1 MQRGR
6 IEEGRALRSAFL
18 SGRHARG
25 ANHGVDVTGA
35 TRTENVS
42 SCVGTRGNNPIQDN
56 SAEKMMDHMI
66 WSAYLYALN
75 LVTIVTAIV
84 ILVSTLDDLTLD
96 ACYWS
101 FEIGR
106 ILRREKSQTIDIGML
121 RTLEER
127 HLALMVPAWKEYDV
141 IAKMIE
147 NTLATLE
154 YERYVIFV
162 GTYHNDAETTAEVER
177 MVRRYPGRVT
187 RATVMNDGPTCKA
200 DCLNWIVEA
209 ILRYEAVHH
218 IQFAGVVMHD
228 CEDVIHP
235 VELKYLNHAVAESDL
250 VQLPVLSLP
259 RKWNEFVAG
268 CYLDDF
274 SETHQKDVPVRARL
288 TGIVPGAGVASCYSR
303 RSIEAA
309 MKERNG
315 CPFNTS
321 SLTEDYDFSFRLR
334 DLGMK
339 ETFARFPLSDIA
351 RDTGR
356 ERAGSSV
363 VNRNLLATR
372 EYFPKTFRTA
382 YRQRARWILGI
393 AFQGWE
399 QLGWKGNLL
408 TRYMF
413 FHDRKGIV
421 TSLFSV
427 IAYGVLLNF
436 LLLAA
441 LQKAGH
447 AIPAG
452 ATALAAGSWVAP
464 LLWVN
469 TAMLFARAGQRY
481 HFVSKLNGP
490 VQGLLS
496 IPRMFVNNLINFYA
510 VCRAWR
516 IYLGHLVS
524 GKPIAWDKTSHTY
537 LSNQELGKA
546 RLKIGEILVGWGV
559 VTLEQLQASLEKQLI
574 CGKRLGELLIEGS
587 ALSTESLADAI
598 AEQAELP
605 RVCLGNVAVGHFADS
620 LAFELQY
627 AYRAVPFST
636 ADDGTLNIAVGRPL
650 TPDEQD
656 VVRRGAR
663 TKVAYFIA
671 CDLEISAELARH
683 SRFVELARVR
693 DGDPAAQQGA
703 PAKKPS
709 GEQA

>member
-1 MQRGR
+1 
-6 IEEGRALRSAFL
+6 
-18 SGRHARG
+18 
-25 ANHGVDVTGA
+25 
-35 TRTENVS
+35 
-42 SCVGTRGNNPIQDN
+42 
-56 SAEKMMDHMI
+56 MMDNMV
-66 WSAYLYALN
+66 WSAYLYALDI
-75 LVTIVTAIV
+75 VTIVTAIV

-121 RTLEER
+121 RALEER

-235 VELKYLNHAVAESDL
+235 VELKYLNHAVADSDL

-315 CPFNTS
+315 CPFNTG

-351 RDTGR
+351 RDTGGQ
-356 ERAGSSV
+356 RATGNV

-427 IAYGVLLNF
+427 IAYAVLLNF

-441 LQKAGH
+441 LQRAGVVL
-447 AIPAG
+447 PAG
-452 ATALAAGSWVAP
+452 ASASMGSSWVTP

-469 TAMLFARAGQRY
+469 AAMLFARAGQRY

-490 VQGLLS
+490 LQGLLS

-537 LSNQELGKA
+537 LSNMELGKA

-559 VTLEQLQASLEKQLI
+559 VTLEQLQASLEKQLT

-587 ALSTESLADAI
+587 EISAESLADAI
-598 AEQAELP
+598 AEQSELP
-605 RVCLGNVAVGHFADS
+605 RVSLGNVAVGHFADS

-663 TKVAYFIA
+663 AKVAYFIA
-671 CDLEISAELARH
+671 SDLEIAAELARH
-683 SRFVELARVR
+683 SRFVELTRMR

-703 PAKKPS
+703 PAQRPS
-709 GEQA
+709 GEHA

>member
-1 MQRGR
+1 
-6 IEEGRALRSAFL
+6 
-18 SGRHARG
+18 
-25 ANHGVDVTGA
+25 
-35 TRTENVS
+35 
-42 SCVGTRGNNPIQDN
+42 
-56 SAEKMMDHMI
+56 MDHMI
-66 WSAYLYALN
+66 WSSYLYALN
-75 LVTIVTAIV
+75 LVAIVTALV

-101 FEIGR
+101 FEIRR

-121 RTLEER
+121 RALEER

-141 IAKMIE
+141 IARMIE
-147 NTLATLE
+147 NTLTTLE

-200 DCLNWIVEA
+200 DCLNWIIEA
-209 ILRYEAVHH
+209 ILRYESVHH

-235 VELKYLNHAVAESDL
+235 VELKYLNHAVADSDL

-315 CPFNTS
+315 APFNTS

-339 ETFARFPLSDIA
+339 ETFACIPLSGFT
-351 RDTGR
+351 RDAA
-356 ERAGSSV
+356 EKRAPGGSA
-363 VNRNLLATR
+363 NRNLLATC

-382 YRQRARWILGI
+382 YRQRTRWILGI

-408 TRYMF
+408 TRYLF
-413 FHDRKGIV
+413 FHDRKGIL

-427 IAYGVLLNF
+427 VAYGVLINF
-436 LLLAA
+436 LLLGA
-441 LQKAGH
+441 LQRAGH
-447 AIPAG
+447 LIPVHAPLVMAG
-452 ATALAAGSWVAP
+452 DWVAP
-464 LLWVN
+464 LLWIN
-469 TAMLFARAGQRY
+469 TAMLFARAAQRF
-481 HFVSKLNGP
+481 HFVSRLNGP
-490 VQGLLS
+490 TQGLLS

-516 IYLGHLVS
+516 IYIRHLAT

-537 LSNQELGKA
+537 LSNEALGKM
-546 RLKIGEILVGWGV
+546 RQKVGEILVGWGV
-559 VTLEQLQASLEKQLI
+559 VTLEQLRASLEKQLA
-574 CGKRLGELLIEGS
+574 CGKRLGELLLEDCAIS
-587 ALSTESLADAI
+587 AESLADAI

-605 RVCLGNVAVGHFADS
+605 RVSLGNVAVGHFADS

-636 ADDGTLNIAVGRPL
+636 AEDGTLNVAVGRPL

-656 VVRRGAR
+656 VMRRGAR
-663 TKVAYFIA
+663 SNVAYFIA
-671 CDLEISAELARH
+671 SDAEIAAELARH
-683 SRFVELARVR
+683 SRFVEIARAR
-693 DGDPAAQQGA
+693 DGDPAAQQDA
-703 PAKKPS
+703 PVRTPS

>member
-1 MQRGR
+1 
-6 IEEGRALRSAFL
+6 
-18 SGRHARG
+18 
-25 ANHGVDVTGA
+25 
-35 TRTENVS
+35 
-42 SCVGTRGNNPIQDN
+42 
-56 SAEKMMDHMI
+56 MMDHMI

>member
-1 MQRGR
+1 MQRDHIGKAR
-6 IEEGRALRSAFL
+6 VLPAFFERREFARRKPR
-18 SGRHARG
+18 SGRDG
-25 ANHGVDVTGA
+25 AGEDGELSSFVD
-35 TRTENVS
+35 
-42 SCVGTRGNNPIQDN
+42 TRGNNQIKDKI
-56 SAEKMMDHMI
+56 AEKMMDNMI
-66 WSAYLYALN
+66 WSAYIYALN
-75 LVTIVTAIV
+75 LVAIVTAIV

-101 FEIGR
+101 FEIRR

-121 RTLEER
+121 RGLEER

-200 DCLNWIVEA
+200 DCLNWIIEA
-209 ILRYEAVHH
+209 ILRYEAVHR

-235 VELKYLNHAVAESDL
+235 VELKYLNHAVADSDL

-315 CPFNTS
+315 SPFNTS

-339 ETFARFPLSDIA
+339 ETFACIPLTGIT
-351 RDTGR
+351 RDAAERRATG
-356 ERAGSSV
+356 SV
-363 VNRNLLATR
+363 ANRNLLATR

-382 YRQRARWILGI
+382 YRQRTRWILGI

-427 IAYGVLLNF
+427 IAYGVLVNF
-436 LLLAA
+436 LLLGA
-441 LQKAGH
+441 LQRSLH
-447 AIPAG
+447 VIPVG
-452 ATALAAGSWVAP
+452 APLFMASHWVAP
-464 LLWVN
+464 LLWIN
-469 TAMLFARAGQRY
+469 TAMLFARAGQRF

-490 VQGLLS
+490 TQGLLS

-516 IYLGHLVS
+516 IYIGHLVT

-537 LSNQELGKA
+537 LSNEALGKA
-546 RLKIGEILVGWGV
+546 RMKVGEILVGWGV
-559 VTLEQLQASLEKQLI
+559 VTLEQLQASLEKQLT
-574 CGKRLGELLIEGS
+574 CGKRLGELLVEGCAIS
-587 ALSTESLADAI
+587 AESLADAI

-605 RVCLGNVAVGHFADS
+605 RVSLGNVAVGHFADS

-627 AYRAVPFST
+627 AYHAVPFST
-636 ADDGTLNIAVGRPL
+636 AEDGTLNVAVGRPL

-663 TKVAYFIA
+663 SNVAYFIA
-671 CDLEISAELARH
+671 CDAEIAAELSRH
-683 SRFVELARVR
+683 SRFVELARAR

-703 PAKKPS
+703 LVTKPS

>member
-1 MQRGR
+1 M
-6 IEEGRALRSAFL
+6 
-18 SGRHARG
+18 
-25 ANHGVDVTGA
+25 
-35 TRTENVS
+35 
-42 SCVGTRGNNPIQDN
+42 DN
-56 SAEKMMDHMI
+56 TI
-66 WSAYLYALN
+66 WIAYLYALN
-75 LVTIVTAIV
+75 IIAILTAIV

-96 ACYWS
+96 AYYWS
-101 FEIGR
+101 FEIWR
-106 ILRREKSQTIDIGML
+106 MLRHEKTQTIDIAML
-121 RTLEER
+121 RAEEER
-127 HLALMVPAWKEYDV
+127 YLALMVPAWKEYDV

-147 NTLATLE
+147 NTLATME

-200 DCLNWIVEA
+200 DCLNWIIEA
-209 ILRYEAVHH
+209 ILRYEETHH

-235 VELKYLNHAVAESDL
+235 VELKYLSHAVADNDL

-268 CYLDDF
+268 CYMDDF
-274 SETHQKDVPVRARL
+274 SETHQKDVPARARL
-288 TGIVPGAGVASCYSR
+288 TGVVPGAGVASCYSR
-303 RSIEAA
+303 RAIEAA
-309 MKERNG
+309 MKERDG

-339 ETFARFPLSDIA
+339 ETFARFPLSDITQDA
-351 RDTGR
+351 GAK
-356 ERAGSSV
+356 RANGGAA
-363 VNRNLLATR
+363 NRNILATR

-427 IAYGVLLNF
+427 IAYVVLINF
-436 LLLAA
+436 VTIAA
-441 LQKAGH
+441 LQNFGH
-447 AIPAG
+447 VIPVSAPLV
-452 ATALAAGSWVAP
+452 TASAWIAP

-469 TAMLFARAGQRY
+469 TVMLFARAAQRY
-481 HFVSKLNGP
+481 YFVSKLNGP

-537 LSNQELGKA
+537 LSNAELGKA

-559 VTLEQLQASLEKQLI
+559 VSLEQLQASLEKQLT
-574 CGKRLGELLIEGS
+574 CGRRLGELLIEGC
-587 ALSTESLADAI
+587 AISTESLADAI
-598 AEQAELP
+598 AEQADLP
-605 RVCLGNVAVGHFADS
+605 RVSLGNVAVGHFADS

-627 AYRAVPFST
+627 AYRAIPFST
-636 ADDGTLNIAVGRPL
+636 ADDGTLNVAVGRPL
-650 TPDEQD
+650 TQDEQD
-656 VVRRGAR
+656 VVRRGAK
-663 TKVAYFIA
+663 TNVAYFIA
-671 CDLEISAELARH
+671 CDTEIAAELARH
-683 SRFVELARVR
+683 SRFVELARAR
-693 DGDPAAQQGA
+693 DGDGA
-703 PAKKPS
+703 MPQVSPVQKPS

>member
-1 MQRGR
+1 
-6 IEEGRALRSAFL
+6 
-18 SGRHARG
+18 
-25 ANHGVDVTGA
+25 
-35 TRTENVS
+35 
-42 SCVGTRGNNPIQDN
+42 
-56 SAEKMMDHMI
+56 MMDNMI

-121 RTLEER
+121 RALEER

-351 RDTGR
+351 RDTGA
-356 ERAGSSV
+356 ERASGSSSV

-447 AIPAG
+447 AIPVG
-452 ATALAAGSWVAP
+452 ATALAASPWVAP

-516 IYLGHLVS
+516 IYLGHLAS

-537 LSNQELGKA
+537 LSNKELGKV
-546 RLKIGEILVGWGV
+546 RLKIGEILVDWGV

-605 RVCLGNVAVGHFADS
+605 RVCLSNVAVGHFADS

-663 TKVAYFIA
+663 AKVAYFIA
-671 CDLEISAELARH
+671 CDLEITAELARH
-683 SRFVELARVR
+683 SRFVELVRAR
-693 DGDPAAQQGA
+693 DGDPSAQQDA
-703 PAKKPS
+703 PTKKPS

>member
-1 MQRGR
+1 
-6 IEEGRALRSAFL
+6 
-18 SGRHARG
+18 
-25 ANHGVDVTGA
+25 
-35 TRTENVS
+35 
-42 SCVGTRGNNPIQDN
+42 
-56 SAEKMMDHMI
+56 MDHMI

-356 ERAGSSV
+356 ERAGGSV

-559 VTLEQLQASLEKQLI
+559 VTLEQLQASLEKQLV

-650 TPDEQD
+650 TSDEQD

-671 CDLEISAELARH
+671 CDLEITAELARH

>member
-1 MQRGR
+1 M
-6 IEEGRALRSAFL
+6 
-18 SGRHARG
+18 
-25 ANHGVDVTGA
+25 
-35 TRTENVS
+35 
-42 SCVGTRGNNPIQDN
+42 DN
-56 SAEKMMDHMI
+56 MI

-75 LVTIVTAIV
+75 LVAIVTAIV

-101 FEIGR
+101 FEIRR

-121 RTLEER
+121 RALEER

-209 ILRYEAVHH
+209 ILRYEAVHR

-235 VELKYLNHAVAESDL
+235 VELKYLNHAVADSDL

-315 CPFNTS
+315 APFNTS

-339 ETFARFPLSDIA
+339 ETFACIPLTGIT
-351 RDTGR
+351 RDAVEKRATGGV
-356 ERAGSSV
+356 AD
-363 VNRNLLATR
+363 RNLLATR

-382 YRQRARWILGI
+382 YRQRTRWILGI

-427 IAYGVLLNF
+427 IAYGVLINF
-436 LLLAA
+436 LLLGA
-441 LQKAGH
+441 LQRSIH
-447 AIPAG
+447 VIPVG
-452 ATALAAGSWVAP
+452 APLVMASHWVAP
-464 LLWVN
+464 LLWIN
-469 TAMLFARAGQRY
+469 TAMLFARAGQRF

-490 VQGLLS
+490 TQGLLS

-516 IYLGHLVS
+516 IYIGHLVT

-537 LSNQELGKA
+537 LSNEALGKA
-546 RLKIGEILVGWGV
+546 RMKVGEILVGWGV
-559 VTLEQLQASLEKQLI
+559 VTLEQLQASLDKQLT
-574 CGKRLGELLIEGS
+574 CGKRLGELLVEGCAIS
-587 ALSTESLADAI
+587 AESLADAI

-605 RVCLGNVAVGHFADS
+605 RVSLGNVAVGHFADS

-627 AYRAVPFST
+627 AYHAVPFST
-636 ADDGTLNIAVGRPL
+636 AEDGTLNVAVGRPL

-663 TKVAYFIA
+663 SNVAYFIA
-671 CDLEISAELARH
+671 CDAEIVAELSRH

-703 PAKKPS
+703 LVTKPS

>member
-1 MQRGR
+1 M
-6 IEEGRALRSAFL
+6 
-18 SGRHARG
+18 
-25 ANHGVDVTGA
+25 
-35 TRTENVS
+35 
-42 SCVGTRGNNPIQDN
+42 
-56 SAEKMMDHMI
+56 
-66 WSAYLYALN
+66 
-75 LVTIVTAIV
+75 TAVI
-84 ILVSTLDDLTLD
+84 ILVSTLDDLVLD

-106 ILRREKSQTIDIGML
+106 LLRHEPTQTIDVGAL
-121 RTLEER
+121 RALEER
-127 HLALMVPAWKEYDV
+127 YLALMVPAWKEYDV

-200 DCLNWIVEA
+200 DCLNWIVGS
-209 ILRYEAVHH
+209 ILRYEETHH

-235 VELKYLNHAVAESDL
+235 VELKYLNHAVADSDL

-274 SETHQKDVPVRARL
+274 SETHQKDVPVRGRL
-288 TGIVPGAGVASCYSR
+288 TGVVPGAGVASCYSR

-309 MKERNG
+309 MKARG
-315 CPFNTS
+315 GSAFNTA

-339 ETFARFPLSDIA
+339 ETFARFPLSDRT
-351 RDTGR
+351 RDTDAR
-356 ERAGSSV
+356 RAPGGA
-363 VNRNLLATR
+363 VNQNLLATR

-399 QLGWKGNLL
+399 QLGWKGDLL

-413 FHDRKGIV
+413 FHDRKGVV

-427 IAYGVLLNF
+427 VAYAVLLNF
-436 LLLAA
+436 LLVAA
-441 LQKAGH
+441 LQSAGL
-447 AIPAG
+447 AG
-452 ATALAAGSWVAP
+452 PIGGPLAEAATWFAP

-469 TAMLFARAGQRY
+469 TIMLFVRAGQRY
-481 HFVSKLNGP
+481 YFVSRLNGRL
-490 VQGLLS
+490 QGLLS
-496 IPRMFVNNLINFYA
+496 IPRMFVNNLINFCA

-516 IYLGHLVS
+516 IYLNHLAS

-537 LSNQELGKA
+537 LSNEALGKV
-546 RLKIGEILVGWGV
+546 RQKIGEILVGWGV
-559 VTLEQLQASLEKQLI
+559 VTLEQLQATLDKQLT
-574 CGKRLGELLIEGS
+574 CGRRLGELLLEDC
-587 ALSTESLADAI
+587 ALSPESLADAI

-605 RVCLGNVAVGHFADS
+605 RVSLGNVAVGHFADA
-620 LAFELQY
+620 LAFEVQY
-627 AYRAVPFST
+627 TYHAVPFST
-636 ADDGTLNIAVGRPL
+636 ADDGTLNVAVGRPL
-650 TPDEQD
+650 TLDEQD

-663 TKVAYFIA
+663 SKVAYFIA
-671 CDLEISAELARH
+671 SDAEIAAELARH
-683 SRFVELARVR
+683 SRFVEFARTR
-693 DGDPAAQQGA
+693 GDAA
-703 PAKKPS
+703 PPEKPL

>member
-1 MQRGR
+1 M
-6 IEEGRALRSAFL
+6 
-18 SGRHARG
+18 
-25 ANHGVDVTGA
+25 
-35 TRTENVS
+35 
-42 SCVGTRGNNPIQDN
+42 DN
-56 SAEKMMDHMI
+56 II
-66 WSAYLYALN
+66 WSAYLHALN
-75 LVTIVTAIV
+75 LVAIVTALV
-84 ILVSTLDDLTLD
+84 ILVSTLDDLMLD
-96 ACYWS
+96 GCYWS

-121 RTLEER
+121 RALEER

-147 NTLATLE
+147 NTLATIE
-154 YERYVIFV
+154 YEQYVIFV

-200 DCLNWIVEA
+200 DCLNWIIEA
-209 ILRYEAVHH
+209 ILRYEEVHH
-218 IQFAGVVMHD
+218 IRFAGVVMHD

-235 VELKYLNHAVAESDL
+235 VELKYLNHAVADSDL

-288 TGIVPGAGVASCYSR
+288 TGVVPGAGVASCYSR

-309 MKERNG
+309 MKERDG

-339 ETFARFPLSDIA
+339 ETFARFPLSDVA
-351 RDTGR
+351 HDAGGKLAK
-356 ERAGSSV
+356 ERAP
-363 VNRNLLATR
+363 NRNLLATR

-399 QLGWKGNLL
+399 QLGWKGDLL

-436 LLLAA
+436 MLLAA

-447 AIPAG
+447 VIPTG
-452 ATALAAGSWVAP
+452 THLFAASAWGAP

-469 TAMLFARAGQRY
+469 TVMLFARAGQRF
-481 HFVSKLNGP
+481 HFVNKLNGP
-490 VQGLLS
+490 LQGLLS

-516 IYLGHLVS
+516 IYIGHLAS

-537 LSNQELGKA
+537 LSNEELGKA

-559 VTLEQLQASLEKQLI
+559 VSLEQLQAGLEKQLT
-574 CGKRLGELLIEGS
+574 CGKRLGELLLESS

-605 RVCLGNVAVGHFADS
+605 RVSLGNVAVGHFADS

-627 AYRAVPFST
+627 AYHAVPFST
-636 ADDGTLNIAVGRPL
+636 ADDGTLNVAVGRPL

-663 TKVAYFIA
+663 SNVAYFIA
-671 CDLEISAELARH
+671 CDAEIAAELARH
-683 SRFVELARVR
+683 SRFVEITRLR
-693 DGDPAAQQGA
+693 DGDDAMLHASA
-703 PAKKPS
+703 VKMPS
-709 GEQA
+709 GEQT

>member
-1 MQRGR
+1 M
-6 IEEGRALRSAFL
+6 
-18 SGRHARG
+18 
-25 ANHGVDVTGA
+25 
-35 TRTENVS
+35 
-42 SCVGTRGNNPIQDN
+42 DN
-56 SAEKMMDHMI
+56 MV

-75 LVTIVTAIV
+75 IVTIVTAIV

-121 RTLEER
+121 RALEER

-209 ILRYEAVHH
+209 ILRYESVHH

-235 VELKYLNHAVAESDL
+235 VELKYLNHAVADSDL

-315 CPFNTS
+315 CPFNTC

-334 DLGMK
+334 DLGMT

-351 RDTGR
+351 RDTGGQ
-356 ERAGSSV
+356 RANGNV

-427 IAYGVLLNF
+427 IAYAVLLNF

-441 LQKAGH
+441 LQHAGV

-452 ATALAAGSWVAP
+452 ASAVMASSWVTP

-490 VQGLLS
+490 LQGLLS

-537 LSNQELGKA
+537 LSNQELGKV

-559 VTLEQLQASLEKQLI
+559 VTLEQLQASLEKQLT

-587 ALSTESLADAI
+587 EISTESLADAI

-605 RVCLGNVAVGHFADS
+605 RVSLGNVAVGHFADS

-663 TKVAYFIA
+663 AKVAYFIA
-671 CDLEISAELARH
+671 CDTEITAELARH
-683 SRFVELARVR
+683 SRFVELTRLR

-703 PAKKPS
+703 PAQKPS

>member
-1 MQRGR
+1 MM
-6 IEEGRALRSAFL
+6 
-18 SGRHARG
+18 
-25 ANHGVDVTGA
+25 NHT
-35 TRTENVS
+35 
-42 SCVGTRGNNPIQDN
+42 
-56 SAEKMMDHMI
+56 I
-66 WSAYLYALN
+66 WSAYLSALD
-75 LVTIVTAIV
+75 VVAVVTAIV
-84 ILVSTLDDLTLD
+84 ILISTLDDLTLD

-101 FEIGR
+101 FEIR
-106 ILRREKSQTIDIGML
+106 RVLRREKAPAIDIGML
-121 RTLEER
+121 RALDER
-127 HLALMVPAWKEYDV
+127 YLALMVPAWKEYDV

-147 NTLATLE
+147 NTLATIE

-187 RATVMNDGPTCKA
+187 RATVRNDGPTCKA
-200 DCLNWIVEA
+200 DCLNWILDA
-209 ILRYEAVHH
+209 ILRYEDVHR

-235 VELKYLNHAVAESDL
+235 AELKYLNHAVTQSDL

-288 TGIVPGAGVASCYSR
+288 TGVVPGAGVASCYSR
-303 RSIEAA
+303 RAIDAA
-309 MKERNG
+309 MKASGGNA
-315 CPFNTS
+315 FNTS

-334 DLGMK
+334 DLGMT
-339 ETFARFPLSDIA
+339 ETFARFPLSDVA
-351 RDTGR
+351 RDAQARNARKGAAR
-356 ERAGSSV
+356 E
-363 VNRNLLATR
+363 NLLATR

-382 YRQRARWILGI
+382 YRQRARWVLGI

-399 QLGWKGNLL
+399 QLGWKGDLL

-427 IAYGVLLNF
+427 IAYVVLLNF
-436 LLLAA
+436 VLLAV
-441 LQKAGH
+441 LEKTGH
-447 AIPAG
+447 ALPASVHL
-452 ATALAAGSWVAP
+452 ATNGPWIAP

-469 TAMLFARAGQRY
+469 TFMLVARAGQRV

-490 VQGLLS
+490 LQGMLS
-496 IPRMFVNNLINFYA
+496 IPRMFVNNMINFYA

-537 LSNQELGKA
+537 LSNEALGKV
-546 RLKIGEILVGWGV
+546 RRRIGEILVGWGV
-559 VTLEQLQASLEKQLI
+559 LSLEQLQACLDKQVT
-574 CGKRLGELLIEGS
+574 CGKRLGELLLDAS
-587 ALSTESLADAI
+587 VLSTESLADAI
-598 AEQAELP
+598 AEQADLP
-605 RVCLGNVAVGHFADS
+605 RVSLGNVAVGHFADS

-627 AYRAVPFST
+627 AYRAIPFST

-650 TPDEQD
+650 TQDEQE

-663 TKVAYFIA
+663 TNVAYFIA
-671 CDLEISAELARH
+671 CDAEISAELARH
-683 SRFVELARVR
+683 SRFVEISRLR
-693 DGDPAAQQGA
+693 DGDGAAMQA
-703 PAKKPS
+703 SAAIRPS

>member
-1 MQRGR
+1 
-6 IEEGRALRSAFL
+6 
-18 SGRHARG
+18 
-25 ANHGVDVTGA
+25 
-35 TRTENVS
+35 
-42 SCVGTRGNNPIQDN
+42 
-56 SAEKMMDHMI
+56 MMDHMI

-356 ERAGSSV
+356 ERAGGSV

-559 VTLEQLQASLEKQLI
+559 VTLEQLQASLEKQLV

-650 TPDEQD
+650 TSDEQD

-671 CDLEISAELARH
+671 CDLEITAELARH

>member
-1 MQRGR
+1 M
-6 IEEGRALRSAFL
+6 
-18 SGRHARG
+18 
-25 ANHGVDVTGA
+25 
-35 TRTENVS
+35 
-42 SCVGTRGNNPIQDN
+42 DN
-56 SAEKMMDHMI
+56 MI

-75 LVTIVTAIV
+75 LVAIVTAIV

-101 FEIGR
+101 FEIRR

-121 RTLEER
+121 RGLEER

-200 DCLNWIVEA
+200 DCLNWIIEA
-209 ILRYEAVHH
+209 ILRYEAVHR

-235 VELKYLNHAVAESDL
+235 VELKYLNHAVADSDL

-288 TGIVPGAGVASCYSR
+288 TGVVPGAGVASCYSR

-315 CPFNTS
+315 SPFNTS

-339 ETFARFPLSDIA
+339 ETFACIPLTGIT
-351 RDTGR
+351 RDAVERRATG
-356 ERAGSSV
+356 SV
-363 VNRNLLATR
+363 ANRNLLATR

-382 YRQRARWILGI
+382 YRQRTRWILGI

-427 IAYGVLLNF
+427 IAYGVLVNF
-436 LLLAA
+436 LLLGA
-441 LQKAGH
+441 LQRSLH
-447 AIPAG
+447 VIPVG
-452 ATALAAGSWVAP
+452 APLFMASQWVAP
-464 LLWVN
+464 LLWIN
-469 TAMLFARAGQRY
+469 TAMLFARAGQRF

-490 VQGLLS
+490 TQGLLS

-516 IYLGHLVS
+516 IYIGHLVT

-537 LSNQELGKA
+537 LSNEALGKA
-546 RLKIGEILVGWGV
+546 RMKVGEILVGWGV
-559 VTLEQLQASLEKQLI
+559 VTLEQLQASLEKQLT
-574 CGKRLGELLIEGS
+574 CGKRLGELLVEGCAIS
-587 ALSTESLADAI
+587 AESLADAI

-605 RVCLGNVAVGHFADS
+605 RVSLGNVAVGHFADS

-627 AYRAVPFST
+627 AYHAVPFST
-636 ADDGTLNIAVGRPL
+636 AEDGTLNVAVGRPL

-663 TKVAYFIA
+663 SNVAYFIA
-671 CDLEISAELARH
+671 CDAEIAAELSRH
-683 SRFVELARVR
+683 SRFVELARAR

-703 PAKKPS
+703 LVTKPS

>member
-1 MQRGR
+1 M
-6 IEEGRALRSAFL
+6 
-18 SGRHARG
+18 
-25 ANHGVDVTGA
+25 
-35 TRTENVS
+35 
-42 SCVGTRGNNPIQDN
+42 DN
-56 SAEKMMDHMI
+56 MI

-75 LVTIVTAIV
+75 LVAIVTAIV

-101 FEIGR
+101 FEIRR

-121 RTLEER
+121 RALEER

-209 ILRYEAVHH
+209 ILRYEAVHR

-235 VELKYLNHAVAESDL
+235 VELKYLNHAVADSDL

-315 CPFNTS
+315 APFNTS

-339 ETFARFPLSDIA
+339 ETFACIPLTGIT
-351 RDTGR
+351 RDAVEKRATGGV
-356 ERAGSSV
+356 AD
-363 VNRNLLATR
+363 RNLLATR

-382 YRQRARWILGI
+382 YRQRTRWILGI

-427 IAYGVLLNF
+427 IAYGVLINF
-436 LLLAA
+436 LLLGA
-441 LQKAGH
+441 LQRSIH
-447 AIPAG
+447 VIPVG
-452 ATALAAGSWVAP
+452 APLVMASHWVAP
-464 LLWVN
+464 LLWIN
-469 TAMLFARAGQRY
+469 TAMLFARAGQRF

-490 VQGLLS
+490 TQGLLS

-516 IYLGHLVS
+516 IYIGHLVT

-537 LSNQELGKA
+537 LSNEALGKA
-546 RLKIGEILVGWGV
+546 RMKVGEILVGWGV
-559 VTLEQLQASLEKQLI
+559 VTLEQLQASLDKQLT
-574 CGKRLGELLIEGS
+574 CGKRLGELLVEGCAIS
-587 ALSTESLADAI
+587 AESLADAI

-605 RVCLGNVAVGHFADS
+605 RVSLGNVAVGHFADS

-627 AYRAVPFST
+627 AYHAVPFST
-636 ADDGTLNIAVGRPL
+636 AEDGTLNVAVGRPL

-663 TKVAYFIA
+663 SNVAYFIA
-671 CDLEISAELARH
+671 CDAEIAAELSRH

-703 PAKKPS
+703 LVTKPS

>member
-1 MQRGR
+1 M
-6 IEEGRALRSAFL
+6 
-18 SGRHARG
+18 
-25 ANHGVDVTGA
+25 
-35 TRTENVS
+35 
-42 SCVGTRGNNPIQDN
+42 DN
-56 SAEKMMDHMI
+56 MI

-75 LVTIVTAIV
+75 LVAIVTAIV

-101 FEIGR
+101 FEIRR

-121 RTLEER
+121 RGLEER

-200 DCLNWIVEA
+200 DCLNWIIEA
-209 ILRYEAVHH
+209 ILRYEAVHR

-235 VELKYLNHAVAESDL
+235 VELKYLNHAVADSDL

-315 CPFNTS
+315 SPFNTS

-339 ETFARFPLSDIA
+339 ETFACIPLTGIT
-351 RDTGR
+351 RDVAERRATG
-356 ERAGSSV
+356 SV
-363 VNRNLLATR
+363 ANRNLLATR

-382 YRQRARWILGI
+382 YRQRTRWILGI

-427 IAYGVLLNF
+427 IAYGVLVNF
-436 LLLAA
+436 LLLGA
-441 LQKAGH
+441 LQRSLH
-447 AIPAG
+447 VIPVG
-452 ATALAAGSWVAP
+452 APLFMASQWVAP
-464 LLWVN
+464 LLWIN
-469 TAMLFARAGQRY
+469 TAMLFARAGQRF

-490 VQGLLS
+490 TQGLLS

-516 IYLGHLVS
+516 IYIGHLVT

-537 LSNQELGKA
+537 LSNEALGKA
-546 RLKIGEILVGWGV
+546 RMKVGEILVGWGV
-559 VTLEQLQASLEKQLI
+559 VTLEQLQASLEKQLT
-574 CGKRLGELLIEGS
+574 CGKRLGELLVEGCAIS
-587 ALSTESLADAI
+587 AESLADAI

-605 RVCLGNVAVGHFADS
+605 RVSLGNVAVGHFADS

-627 AYRAVPFST
+627 AYHAVPFST
-636 ADDGTLNIAVGRPL
+636 AEDGTLNVAVGRPL

-663 TKVAYFIA
+663 SNVAYFIA
-671 CDLEISAELARH
+671 CDAEIAAELSRH
-683 SRFVELARVR
+683 SRFVELARAR

-703 PAKKPS
+703 LVTKPS

>member
-1 MQRGR
+1 
-6 IEEGRALRSAFL
+6 
-18 SGRHARG
+18 
-25 ANHGVDVTGA
+25 
-35 TRTENVS
+35 
-42 SCVGTRGNNPIQDN
+42 
-56 SAEKMMDHMI
+56 MDHMI

-356 ERAGSSV
+356 ERAGGSV

-650 TPDEQD
+650 TSDEQD

-671 CDLEISAELARH
+671 CDLEITAELARH

>member
-1 MQRGR
+1 
-6 IEEGRALRSAFL
+6 
-18 SGRHARG
+18 
-25 ANHGVDVTGA
+25 
-35 TRTENVS
+35 
-42 SCVGTRGNNPIQDN
+42 
-56 SAEKMMDHMI
+56 MMDNMI

-75 LVTIVTAIV
+75 LVAIVTAIV

-101 FEIGR
+101 FEIRR

-121 RTLEER
+121 RGLEER

-200 DCLNWIVEA
+200 DCLNWIIEA
-209 ILRYEAVHH
+209 ILRYEAVHR

-235 VELKYLNHAVAESDL
+235 VELKYLNHAVADSDL

-315 CPFNTS
+315 SPFNTS

-339 ETFARFPLSDIA
+339 ETFACIPLTGIT
-351 RDTGR
+351 RDVAERRATG
-356 ERAGSSV
+356 SV
-363 VNRNLLATR
+363 ANRNLLATR

-382 YRQRARWILGI
+382 YRQRTRWILGI

-427 IAYGVLLNF
+427 IAYGVLVNF
-436 LLLAA
+436 LLLGA
-441 LQKAGH
+441 LQRSLH
-447 AIPAG
+447 VIPVG
-452 ATALAAGSWVAP
+452 APLFMASQWVAP
-464 LLWVN
+464 LLWIN
-469 TAMLFARAGQRY
+469 TAMLFARAGQRF

-490 VQGLLS
+490 TQGLLS

-516 IYLGHLVS
+516 IYIGHLVT

-537 LSNQELGKA
+537 LSNEALGKA
-546 RLKIGEILVGWGV
+546 RMKVGEILVGWGV
-559 VTLEQLQASLEKQLI
+559 VTLEQLQASLEKQLT
-574 CGKRLGELLIEGS
+574 CGKRLGELLVEGCAIS
-587 ALSTESLADAI
+587 AESLADAI

-605 RVCLGNVAVGHFADS
+605 RVSLGNVAVGHFADS

-627 AYRAVPFST
+627 AYHAVPFST
-636 ADDGTLNIAVGRPL
+636 AEDGTLNVAVGRPL

-663 TKVAYFIA
+663 SNVAYFIA
-671 CDLEISAELARH
+671 CDAEIAAELSRH
-683 SRFVELARVR
+683 SRFVELARAR

-703 PAKKPS
+703 LVTKPS

>member
-1 MQRGR
+1 
-6 IEEGRALRSAFL
+6 
-18 SGRHARG
+18 
-25 ANHGVDVTGA
+25 
-35 TRTENVS
+35 
-42 SCVGTRGNNPIQDN
+42 
-56 SAEKMMDHMI
+56 MMDNMI
-66 WSAYLYALN
+66 WSTYLYALN
-75 LVTIVTAIV
+75 LVAIVTAIV

-101 FEIGR
+101 FEIRR
-106 ILRREKSQTIDIGML
+106 ILRREKSQTVDISML
-121 RTLEER
+121 RALEER

-200 DCLNWIVEA
+200 DCLNWIIEA
-209 ILRYEAVHH
+209 ILRYESVHH

-235 VELKYLNHAVAESDL
+235 VELKYLNHAVADSDL

-288 TGIVPGAGVASCYSR
+288 TGVVPGAGVASCYSR

-315 CPFNTS
+315 SPFNTS

-339 ETFARFPLSDIA
+339 ETFACIPLTGIA
-351 RDTGR
+351 RDATDKQAQG
-356 ERAGSSV
+356 GV
-363 VNRNLLATR
+363 VSRNLLATR

-382 YRQRARWILGI
+382 YRQRTRWILGI

-427 IAYGVLLNF
+427 VAYGVLVNF
-436 LLLAA
+436 LLLGA
-441 LQKAGH
+441 LQRSSH
-447 AIPAG
+447 VIPHG
-452 ATALAAGSWVAP
+452 ASLIMAADWVTP
-464 LLWVN
+464 LLWIN
-469 TAMLFARAGQRY
+469 TAMLFARAGQRF

-490 VQGLLS
+490 TQGLLS

-516 IYLGHLVS
+516 IYIRHLVT

-537 LSNQELGKA
+537 LSNEALGKA
-546 RLKIGEILVGWGV
+546 RLKVGEILVGWGV
-559 VTLEQLQASLEKQLI
+559 VTLEQLQASLEKQLT
-574 CGKRLGELLIEGS
+574 CGRRLGELLVEGCAIS
-587 ALSTESLADAI
+587 AESLADAI

-605 RVCLGNVAVGHFADS
+605 RVSLGNVAVGHFADS

-650 TPDEQD
+650 SQDEQD

-663 TKVAYFIA
+663 SNVAYFIA
-671 CDLEISAELARH
+671 CDAEIAAELSRH
-683 SRFVELARVR
+683 SRFVELARLR

-703 PAKKPS
+703 PVQKPS

>member
-1 MQRGR
+1 MHN
-6 IEEGRALRSAFL
+6 I
-18 SGRHARG
+18 
-25 ANHGVDVTGA
+25 V
-35 TRTENVS
+35 
-42 SCVGTRGNNPIQDN
+42 
-56 SAEKMMDHMI
+56 

-75 LVTIVTAIV
+75 IIALVTAIV
-84 ILVSTLDDLTLD
+84 ILVSTLDDLALD

-101 FEIGR
+101 FEIRR
-106 ILRREKSQTIDIGML
+106 ILRNEKNKTVDIGML
-121 RTLEER
+121 RSLEER

-141 IAKMIE
+141 IAKMVE
-147 NTLATLE
+147 NTLATME

-200 DCLNWIVEA
+200 DCLNWIIAA
-209 ILRYEAVHH
+209 ILRYEEVHH
-218 IQFAGVVMHD
+218 VQFAGVVMHD

-235 VELKYLNHAVAESDL
+235 VELKYFNHAVADSDL
-250 VQLPVLSLP
+250 IQLPVLSLP

-274 SETHQKDVPVRARL
+274 SETHQKDVPSRARL
-288 TGIVPGAGVASCYSR
+288 TGVVPGAGVASCYSR
-303 RSIEAA
+303 RAIEAA
-309 MKERNG
+309 MKERDG

-339 ETFARFPLSDIA
+339 ETFARFPLSDNT
-351 RDTGR
+351 RDAGG
-356 ERAGSSV
+356 ERTNSGT

-399 QLGWKGNLL
+399 QLGWKGDLL

-427 IAYGVLLNF
+427 IAYGVLINF
-436 LLLAA
+436 VSLAA
-441 LQKAGH
+441 LQKVGH
-447 AIPAG
+447 
-452 ATALAAGSWVAP
+452 VAPVSASLVTLGDWINP

-469 TAMLFARAGQRY
+469 TTMLFARAGQRY
-481 HFVSKLNGP
+481 HFVSKLNGR

-516 IYLGHLVS
+516 IYIGHLAS

-537 LSNQELGKA
+537 LSNEALGKA
-546 RLKIGEILVGWGV
+546 RRRIGEILVGWGV
-559 VTLEQLQASLEKQLI
+559 VTLEQLQASLEKQLT

-587 ALSTESLADAI
+587 AVSTESLADAI
-598 AEQAELP
+598 AEQADLP
-605 RVCLGNVAVGHFADS
+605 RVCLDNVAVGHFADS

-636 ADDGTLNIAVGRPL
+636 ADDGTLNVAVGRPL
-650 TPDEQD
+650 TQDEQD
-656 VVRRGAR
+656 IVRRGA
-663 TKVAYFIA
+663 KASVAYFIA
-671 CDLEISAELARH
+671 CDAEIAAELARH

-693 DGDPAAQQGA
+693 DGNEATPQVSS
-703 PAKKPS
+703 AKKPA

>member
-1 MQRGR
+1 M
-6 IEEGRALRSAFL
+6 
-18 SGRHARG
+18 
-25 ANHGVDVTGA
+25 
-35 TRTENVS
+35 
-42 SCVGTRGNNPIQDN
+42 DN
-56 SAEKMMDHMI
+56 MI

-75 LVTIVTAIV
+75 LVAIVTAIV

-101 FEIGR
+101 FEIRR
-106 ILRREKSQTIDIGML
+106 ILRREKSQTVDIGML
-121 RTLEER
+121 RALEER

-200 DCLNWIVEA
+200 DCLNWIIEA
-209 ILRYEAVHH
+209 ILRYESVHH

-235 VELKYLNHAVAESDL
+235 VELKYLNHAVADSDL

-288 TGIVPGAGVASCYSR
+288 TGVVPGAGVASCYSR

-315 CPFNTS
+315 SPFNTS

-339 ETFARFPLSDIA
+339 ETFACIPLTGIT
-351 RDTGR
+351 RDAADRR
-356 ERAGSSV
+356 EHGGA

-382 YRQRARWILGI
+382 YRQRTRWILGI

-427 IAYGVLLNF
+427 VAYGVLINF
-436 LLLAA
+436 LLLGA
-441 LQKAGH
+441 LQRSSH
-447 AIPAG
+447 VIPGG
-452 ATALAAGSWVAP
+452 APLIMASHWVAP
-464 LLWVN
+464 LLWIN
-469 TAMLFARAGQRY
+469 TAMLFARAGQRF

-490 VQGLLS
+490 TQGLLS

-516 IYLGHLVS
+516 IYIGHLVT

-537 LSNQELGKA
+537 LSNEALGKA
-546 RLKIGEILVGWGV
+546 RLKVGEILVGWGV
-559 VTLEQLQASLEKQLI
+559 VTLEQLQANLEKQLT
-574 CGKRLGELLIEGS
+574 CGRRLGELLVEGCAIS
-587 ALSTESLADAI
+587 AESLADAI

-605 RVCLGNVAVGHFADS
+605 RVSLGNVAVGHFADS

-627 AYRAVPFST
+627 TYRAIPFST
-636 ADDGTLNIAVGRPL
+636 ADDGTLNVAVGRPL

-663 TKVAYFIA
+663 SNVAYFIA
-671 CDLEISAELARH
+671 CDAEIAAELSRH
-683 SRFVELARVR
+683 SRFVELARAR
-693 DGDPAAQQGA
+693 DGDPAVQQGA
-703 PAKKPS
+703 PVQKPS

>member
-1 MQRGR
+1 
-6 IEEGRALRSAFL
+6 
-18 SGRHARG
+18 
-25 ANHGVDVTGA
+25 
-35 TRTENVS
+35 
-42 SCVGTRGNNPIQDN
+42 
-56 SAEKMMDHMI
+56 MMDNMI
-66 WSAYLYALN
+66 WSAYLYALDI
-75 LVTIVTAIV
+75 VTIVTAIV

-121 RTLEER
+121 RALEER

-235 VELKYLNHAVAESDL
+235 VELKYLNHAVADSDL

-315 CPFNTS
+315 CPFNTR

-351 RDTGR
+351 RDTGGQ
-356 ERAGSSV
+356 RATGNV

-427 IAYGVLLNF
+427 IAYAVLLNF

-441 LQKAGH
+441 LQRAGVVL
-447 AIPAG
+447 PAG
-452 ATALAAGSWVAP
+452 ASASMGSSWVTP

-469 TAMLFARAGQRY
+469 AAMLFARAGQRY

-490 VQGLLS
+490 LQGLLS

-537 LSNQELGKA
+537 LSNMELGKA

-559 VTLEQLQASLEKQLI
+559 VTLEQLQASLEKQLT

-587 ALSTESLADAI
+587 EISAESLADAI
-598 AEQAELP
+598 AEQSELP
-605 RVCLGNVAVGHFADS
+605 RVSLGNVAVGHFADS

-663 TKVAYFIA
+663 AKVAYFIA
-671 CDLEISAELARH
+671 SDLEITAELARH
-683 SRFVELARVR
+683 SRFVELTRMR

-703 PAKKPS
+703 PAQRPS
-709 GEQA
+709 GEHA

>member
-1 MQRGR
+1 M
-6 IEEGRALRSAFL
+6 
-18 SGRHARG
+18 
-25 ANHGVDVTGA
+25 
-35 TRTENVS
+35 
-42 SCVGTRGNNPIQDN
+42 DN
-56 SAEKMMDHMI
+56 MI

-121 RTLEER
+121 RALEER

-351 RDTGR
+351 RDTGA
-356 ERAGSSV
+356 ERASGSSSV

-447 AIPAG
+447 AIPVG
-452 ATALAAGSWVAP
+452 ATALAASPWVAP

-516 IYLGHLVS
+516 IYLGHLAS

-537 LSNQELGKA
+537 LSNKELGKA

-605 RVCLGNVAVGHFADS
+605 RVCLSNVAVGHFADS

-663 TKVAYFIA
+663 AKVAYFIA
-671 CDLEISAELARH
+671 CDLEITAELARH
-683 SRFVELARVR
+683 SRFVELVRAR
-693 DGDPAAQQGA
+693 DGDPSAQQDT

>member
-1 MQRGR
+1 M
-6 IEEGRALRSAFL
+6 
-18 SGRHARG
+18 
-25 ANHGVDVTGA
+25 
-35 TRTENVS
+35 
-42 SCVGTRGNNPIQDN
+42 DN
-56 SAEKMMDHMI
+56 MI

-75 LVTIVTAIV
+75 LVAIVTAIV

-101 FEIGR
+101 FEIRR

-121 RTLEER
+121 RALEER

-187 RATVMNDGPTCKA
+187 RAIVMNDGPTCKA

-235 VELKYLNHAVAESDL
+235 VELKYLNHAVADSDL

-315 CPFNTS
+315 CPFNTD

-351 RDTGR
+351 RDTGGQ
-356 ERAGSSV
+356 RATDNV

-427 IAYGVLLNF
+427 IAYAVLLNF

-441 LQKAGH
+441 LQRAGVVL
-447 AIPAG
+447 PAG
-452 ATALAAGSWVAP
+452 ASAIIANSWVTP

-490 VQGLLS
+490 LQGLLS

-516 IYLGHLVS
+516 IYLDHLVS

-537 LSNQELGKA
+537 LSYKELGKA

-559 VTLEQLQASLEKQLI
+559 VTLEQLQASLEKQLT

-587 ALSTESLADAI
+587 EISTESLADAI
-598 AEQAELP
+598 AEQSELP
-605 RVCLGNVAVGHFADS
+605 RVSLGNVAVGHFADS

-663 TKVAYFIA
+663 AKVAYFIA
-671 CDLEISAELARH
+671 SDLEITAELARH
-683 SRFVELARVR
+683 SRFVELTRMR

-703 PAKKPS
+703 PAQRPS

>member
-1 MQRGR
+1 M
-6 IEEGRALRSAFL
+6 
-18 SGRHARG
+18 
-25 ANHGVDVTGA
+25 
-35 TRTENVS
+35 
-42 SCVGTRGNNPIQDN
+42 DN
-56 SAEKMMDHMI
+56 MI
-66 WSAYLYALN
+66 WTAYLYALN
-75 LVTIVTAIV
+75 LVAIVTALV

-96 ACYWS
+96 GCYWS
-101 FEIGR
+101 FEIAR
-106 ILRREKSQTIDIGML
+106 ILRREKSPTVDIGML
-121 RTLEER
+121 RALEER

-147 NTLATLE
+147 NTLATIE

-200 DCLNWIVEA
+200 DCLNWILEA

-235 VELKYLNHAVAESDL
+235 VELKYLNHAVTESDL

-288 TGIVPGAGVASCYSR
+288 TGVVPGAGVASCYSR

-309 MKERNG
+309 MKARG
-315 CPFNTS
+315 GRPFNTS

-339 ETFARFPLSDIA
+339 ETFARTPLSDIV
-351 RDTGR
+351 RDAGD
-356 ERAGSSV
+356 ERAKEGAGG
-363 VNRNLLATR
+363 RNLLATR

-399 QLGWKGNLL
+399 QLGWKGDLL

-436 LLLAA
+436 VLLSA
-441 LQKAGH
+441 LQSAGSI
-447 AIPAG
+447 IPASAQLVTAG
-452 ATALAAGSWVAP
+452 AWVAP

-469 TAMLFARAGQRY
+469 TLMLFARAGQRFY
-481 HFVSKLNGP
+481 FVSKLNGP
-490 VQGLLS
+490 LQGLLS
-496 IPRMFVNNLINFYA
+496 IPRMFVNNLINFCA
-510 VCRAWR
+510 VSRAWR
-516 IYLGHLVS
+516 IYVGHLVS
-524 GKPIAWDKTSHTY
+524 GRPIAWDKTSHTY
-537 LSNQELGKA
+537 LSNEELGKV
-546 RLKIGEILVGWGV
+546 RHKIGEILIGWGV
-559 VTLEQLQASLEKQLI
+559 ISPAQLEDGLARQLT
-574 CGKRLGELLIEGS
+574 CGKRLGELLLEAS

-598 AEQAELP
+598 AEQADLP
-605 RVCLGNVAVGHFADS
+605 RVSLGNVAVGHFADS

-627 AYRAVPFST
+627 TYRAVPFST
-636 ADDGTLNIAVGRPL
+636 AADGTLNVAVGRPL
-650 TPDEQD
+650 TQDEQD

-663 TKVAYFIA
+663 TNVAYFIA
-671 CDLEISAELARH
+671 CDAEIAAELGRH
-683 SRFVELARVR
+683 SRFVEIARLR
-693 DGDPAAQQGA
+693 DGNDATQQA
-703 PAKKPS
+703 VPVKKPS

>member
-1 MQRGR
+1 
-6 IEEGRALRSAFL
+6 
-18 SGRHARG
+18 
-25 ANHGVDVTGA
+25 
-35 TRTENVS
+35 
-42 SCVGTRGNNPIQDN
+42 
-56 SAEKMMDHMI
+56 MDHMI

-356 ERAGSSV
+356 ERAGGSV

-452 ATALAAGSWVAP
+452 ATVLAAGSWVAP

-650 TPDEQD
+650 TSDEQD

-671 CDLEISAELARH
+671 CDLEITAELARH

>member
-1 MQRGR
+1 M
-6 IEEGRALRSAFL
+6 
-18 SGRHARG
+18 
-25 ANHGVDVTGA
+25 
-35 TRTENVS
+35 
-42 SCVGTRGNNPIQDN
+42 DN
-56 SAEKMMDHMI
+56 MI

-75 LVTIVTAIV
+75 LVAILTAIV

-101 FEIGR
+101 FEIRR
-106 ILRREKSQTIDIGML
+106 ILRREKSQTVDIGML
-121 RTLEER
+121 RAQEER

-200 DCLNWIVEA
+200 DCLNWIIEA
-209 ILRYEAVHH
+209 ILRYESVHH

-235 VELKYLNHAVAESDL
+235 VELKYLNHAVADSDL

-268 CYLDDF
+268 CYMDDF

-315 CPFNTS
+315 SPFNTS

-339 ETFARFPLSDIA
+339 ETFACIPLTGIT
-351 RDTGR
+351 RDA
-356 ERAGSSV
+356 EDKRAQGGAA
-363 VNRNLLATR
+363 NRNLLATR

-382 YRQRARWILGI
+382 YRQRTRWILGI

-427 IAYGVLLNF
+427 IAYAVLLNF
-436 LLLAA
+436 LLLGA
-441 LQKAGH
+441 LQRAGH
-447 AIPAG
+447 VIPDG
-452 ATALAAGSWVAP
+452 APLVMASQWVAP
-464 LLWVN
+464 LLWIN
-469 TAMLFARAGQRY
+469 TAMLFARAGQRF

-490 VQGLLS
+490 TQGLLS

-516 IYLGHLVS
+516 IYIRHLMT

-537 LSNQELGKA
+537 LSNEALGKA
-546 RLKIGEILVGWGV
+546 RLKVGEILVGWGV
-559 VTLEQLQASLEKQLI
+559 VTLEQLQASLEKQLT
-574 CGKRLGELLIEGS
+574 CGRRLGELLVEGCAIS
-587 ALSTESLADAI
+587 AESLADAI

-605 RVCLGNVAVGHFADS
+605 RVSLGNVAVGHFADS

-636 ADDGTLNIAVGRPL
+636 ADDGTLNVAVGRPL
-650 TPDEQD
+650 TQDEQD

-663 TKVAYFIA
+663 SNVAYFIA
-671 CDLEISAELARH
+671 CDAEIAAELSRH

-693 DGDPAAQQGA
+693 DGDPSAQEGS
-703 PAKKPS
+703 PVKKPS

>member
-1 MQRGR
+1 M
-6 IEEGRALRSAFL
+6 
-18 SGRHARG
+18 
-25 ANHGVDVTGA
+25 
-35 TRTENVS
+35 
-42 SCVGTRGNNPIQDN
+42 DN
-56 SAEKMMDHMI
+56 MI
-66 WSAYLYALN
+66 WSAYLYALDI
-75 LVTIVTAIV
+75 VTIVTAIV

-121 RTLEER
+121 RALEER

-235 VELKYLNHAVAESDL
+235 VELKYLNHAVADSDL

-315 CPFNTS
+315 CPFNTR

-351 RDTGR
+351 RDTGGQ
-356 ERAGSSV
+356 RATGNV

-427 IAYGVLLNF
+427 IAYAVLLNF

-441 LQKAGH
+441 LQRAGVVL
-447 AIPAG
+447 PAG
-452 ATALAAGSWVAP
+452 ASASMGSSWVTP

-469 TAMLFARAGQRY
+469 AAMLFARAGQRY

-490 VQGLLS
+490 LQGLLS

-537 LSNQELGKA
+537 LSNMELGKA

-559 VTLEQLQASLEKQLI
+559 VTLEQLQASLEKQLT

-587 ALSTESLADAI
+587 EISAESLADAI
-598 AEQAELP
+598 AEQSELP
-605 RVCLGNVAVGHFADS
+605 RVSLGNVAVGHFADS

-663 TKVAYFIA
+663 AKVAYFIA
-671 CDLEISAELARH
+671 SDLEITAELARH
-683 SRFVELARVR
+683 SRFVELTRMR

-703 PAKKPS
+703 PAQRPS
-709 GEQA
+709 GEHA

>member
-1 MQRGR
+1 M
-6 IEEGRALRSAFL
+6 
-18 SGRHARG
+18 
-25 ANHGVDVTGA
+25 ANTVW
-35 TRTENVS
+35 
-42 SCVGTRGNNPIQDN
+42 I
-56 SAEKMMDHMI
+56 
-66 WSAYLYALN
+66 AYLYALN
-75 LVTIVTAIV
+75 AIAIMTAIV

-106 ILRREKSQTIDIGML
+106 VLRREKTPTIDIGML
-121 RTLEER
+121 RAQEER
-127 HLALMVPAWKEYDV
+127 YLALMVPAWKEYDV

-147 NTLATLE
+147 NTLATIE

-200 DCLNWIVEA
+200 DCLNWIIEA
-209 ILRYEAVHH
+209 ILRYEATHH

-235 VELKYLNHAVAESDL
+235 VELKYLSYAIADSDL

-268 CYLDDF
+268 CYMDDF
-274 SETHQKDVPVRARL
+274 SETHQKDVPARARL
-288 TGIVPGAGVASCYSR
+288 TGVVPGAGVASCYSR
-303 RSIEAA
+303 RAIEAA
-309 MKERNG
+309 MKERDG

-339 ETFARFPLSDIA
+339 ETFARFPLSDITHDA
-351 RDTGR
+351 GAT
-356 ERAGSSV
+356 RANGKV
-363 VNRNLLATR
+363 AHRNLLATR

-393 AFQGWE
+393 SFQGWE
-399 QLGWKGNLL
+399 QLGWKGNFL

-427 IAYGVLLNF
+427 ISYGILINF
-436 LLLAA
+436 VSIAA
-441 LQKAGH
+441 LQQFGH
-447 AIPAG
+447 VVPVS
-452 ATALAAGSWVAP
+452 ATLVMVGDWIAP

-469 TAMLFARAGQRY
+469 TFMLLARAGQRY
-481 HFVSKLNGP
+481 YFVSKLNGP

-516 IYLGHLVS
+516 IYIGHLTS

-537 LSNQELGKA
+537 LSNAELGKV
-546 RLKIGEILVGWGV
+546 RRKVGEILIGWGV
-559 VTLEQLQASLEKQLI
+559 VSLEQLQASLEKQLT

-587 ALSTESLADAI
+587 AISTESLADAL

-605 RVCLGNVAVGHFADS
+605 RVSLGNVAVGHFADS

-636 ADDGTLNIAVGRPL
+636 ADDGTLNVAVGRPL

-656 VVRRGAR
+656 IVRRGA
-663 TKVAYFIA
+663 KANVAYFIA
-671 CDLEISAELARH
+671 CDAEIAAELARH
-683 SRFVELARVR
+683 SRFVELARAR
-693 DGDPAAQQGA
+693 DADDTTSHGSPV
-703 PAKKPS
+703 KKPS

>member
-1 MQRGR
+1 M
-6 IEEGRALRSAFL
+6 
-18 SGRHARG
+18 
-25 ANHGVDVTGA
+25 
-35 TRTENVS
+35 
-42 SCVGTRGNNPIQDN
+42 DN
-56 SAEKMMDHMI
+56 MI

-75 LVTIVTAIV
+75 LVAIVTALV

-96 ACYWS
+96 GCYWS

-106 ILRREKSQTIDIGML
+106 ILRREKSQTVDIGML
-121 RTLEER
+121 RALEER

-147 NTLATLE
+147 NTLATIE

-200 DCLNWIVEA
+200 DCLNWILEA

-288 TGIVPGAGVASCYSR
+288 TGVVPGAGVASCYSR

-339 ETFARFPLSDIA
+339 ETFARTPLSDIV
-351 RDTGR
+351 RDAGG
-356 ERAGSSV
+356 ERAKDGAAG
-363 VNRNLLATR
+363 RNLLATR

-399 QLGWKGNLL
+399 QLGWKGDFL

-436 LLLAA
+436 VLLSV
-441 LQKAGH
+441 LQNAGH
-447 AIPAG
+447 VIPAS
-452 ATALAAGSWVAP
+452 AHLVTASAWVTP

-469 TAMLFARAGQRY
+469 TLMLFARAGQRFY
-481 HFVSKLNGP
+481 FVSKLNGP
-490 VQGLLS
+490 LQGLLS
-496 IPRMFVNNLINFYA
+496 IPRMFVNNLINFCA
-510 VCRAWR
+510 VSRAWR
-516 IYLGHLVS
+516 IYVGHLVS

-537 LSNQELGKA
+537 LSNEELGKV
-546 RLKIGEILVGWGV
+546 RHKIGEILVGWGV
-559 VTLEQLQASLEKQLI
+559 VSPAQLEDGLERQLT
-574 CGKRLGELLIEGS
+574 CGKRLGELLLEAS

-598 AEQAELP
+598 AEQADLP
-605 RVCLGNVAVGHFADS
+605 RVSLGNVAVGHFADS

-627 AYRAVPFST
+627 AYRVVPFST
-636 ADDGTLNIAVGRPL
+636 AADGTLNVAVGRPL
-650 TPDEQD
+650 THDEQD

-663 TKVAYFIA
+663 TNVAYFIA
-671 CDLEISAELARH
+671 CDAEIAAELGRH
-683 SRFVELARVR
+683 SRFVEIARLR
-693 DGDPAAQQGA
+693 DGDGATQQA
-703 PAKKPS
+703 VPVKKPS